1 MIGRMIFARAL
12 VTFALP
18 VNADYKVVV
27 RHQTFDERYDH
38 VMAVGSRGTAIER
51 VFRRDFPNHKHAI
64 LIGP

>member
-38 VMAVGSRGTAIER
+38 IMAAGSRGIAIDR
-51 VFRRDFPNHKHAI
+51 VFRRDVLYHERAI
-64 LIGP
+64 LVDP

>member
-1 MIGRMIFARAL
+1 MIFAHAA

-18 VNADYKVVV
+18 VTADDRVAGEV
-27 RHQTFDERYDH
+27 RHQIFDERYDH